1 MESWSAEVVERAIVN
16 CAGILDYSELR
27 LKQAVV
33 VQEFVNSGKDVFVSP
48 PTASGKSHSILP
60 KVFDDLRHQNCESSK
75 LYSYIHML

>member
-33 VQEFVNSGKDVFVSP
+33 VQEFVSGKDVFVSP
-48 PTASGKSHSILP
+48 PSASGKSYSILP
-60 KVFDDLRHQNCESSK
+60 KVFDDLRHQNCESS
-75 LYSYIHML
+75 

>member
-33 VQEFVNSGKDVFVSP
+33 VQEFVNGKDVFVSP
-48 PTASGKSHSILP
+48 LTASGKSL
-60 KVFDDLRHQNCESSK
+60 
-75 LYSYIHML
+75 

>member
-33 VQEFVNSGKDVFVSP
+33 VQEFIIGEDVFVSP
-48 PTASGKSHSILP
+48 PTANGKSL
-60 KVFDDLRHQNCESSK
+60 
-75 LYSYIHML
+75 